1 VLDLLCG
8 SLEMLPCD
16 LRLEQLVSCRVLPPQ
31 RRALASSSSR
41 SGRQPPARTRTSS
54 TPRRR
59 HTHGCLAMLGQSRQA
74 AVRSHNLDREQVLD
88 WQQRHVDALLSVS
101 LGPIFLSLSLSL
113 STWAAVVIYSYILSS
128 SFTLTAWW
136 HVDFSRLTKHWWYIC
151 HEYYLKCASPCYF
164 LINLFF
170 DSSSIAYMILQTH
183 SVFNWWCF

>member
-1 VLDLLCG
+1 MAVRFLK
-8 SLEMLPCD
+8 PAVW
-16 LRLEQLVSCRVLPPQ
+16 LRFVRFISAHV
-31 RRALASSSSR
+31 
-41 SGRQPPARTRTSS
+41 
-54 TPRRR
+54 RRR
-59 HTHGCLAMLGQSRQA
+59 SSALKKPAKVLVPVFSGSTGGP
-74 AVRSHNLDREQVLD
+74 VRFLKLCREQVLD

-113 STWAAVVIYSYILSS
+113 STWAVVVIYSYILSS

-136 HVDFSRLTKHWWYIC
+136 HVDFSRLTEPWWYIY

-170 DSSSIAYMILQTH
+170 DSSSVAYIILQTH